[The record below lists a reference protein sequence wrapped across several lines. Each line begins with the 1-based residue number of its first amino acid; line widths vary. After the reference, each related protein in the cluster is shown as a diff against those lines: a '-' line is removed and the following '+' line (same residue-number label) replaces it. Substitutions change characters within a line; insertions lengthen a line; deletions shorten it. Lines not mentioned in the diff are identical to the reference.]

1 MKSTSSP
8 KRQTPSIREV
18 SRRENEARILKAAAI
33 EFSQKG
39 FDGATISEIAKGA
52 NVPAANVHY
61 YFATKEIL
69 YRRVLHDIQDV
80 WARPLVLFDENADP
94 AEVLREYI
102 RLKFVSARENPI
114 ESRVFANELLH
125 GAPYLEGYLR
135 TTHNEKMDK
144 LWRVFNAWIAKGLMD
159 PIDPKALMY
168 TLWAATQTYADFEVQ
183 IRAISRKE
191 ALEEADYSNAA
202 EQLSRIVL
210 IGIGA
215 RERGTRPRTA

>member
-1 MKSTSSP
+1 MAAARKQPAQSV
-8 KRQTPSIREV
+8 REIG
-18 SRRENEARILKAAAI
+18 RRENEARILKSAAEI
-33 EFSQKG
+33 FSQKG
-39 FDGATISEIAKGA
+39 FDGATISAIAKGA

-61 YFATKEIL
+61 YFATKEVL
-69 YRRVLHDIQDV
+69 YRRLLHDIQDI
-80 WARPLVLFDENADP
+80 WAQPLVLFDENADP

-135 TTHNEKMDK
+135 TTHNEKMDH
-144 LWRVFNAWIAKGLMD
+144 LWRVFNAWIAKGLID
-159 PIDPKALMY
+159 PIDPKALMF

-183 IRAISRKE
+183 IRALTRKDV
-191 ALEEADYSNAA
+191 LVEADYDNAA

-215 RERGTRPRTA
+215 RERGARTRA